1 MVKLLEVIAGVGADG
16 KSWSSFII
24 VVNLRDI
31 IGASPIFDSGCVNL
45 LHSGC

>member
-1 MVKLLEVIAGVGADG
+1 MGKLLEVIAGVGADG

-24 VVNLRDI
+24 VVNLRGI
-31 IGASPIFDSGCVNL
+31 IGTSSVFDSGSVNL